1 MSKPGGNPISRV
13 LAHGVLVVWSLI
25 TLIPLVYLVCAAFKP
40 RDIFFEDTF
49 LPSGEGLFGI
59 NWGALTFENF
69 TRLFTEVGFARPL
82 LNSIY
87 FASVS
92 AVLATLFS
100 AMGGYALAKFRFR
113 GRSLM
118 TSVVLGALVIPWIV
132 LLAPTYQLLYHL
144 GLLDSYAG
152 LILPAAAPA
161 FGVYLFRQAVLSS
174 VPTELLEAS
183 RIDGC
188 GELRIF
194 FQMVLPLVRPMIG
207 TFMLLTFVA
216 AWNNFIG
223 AQIVLQSPEKMP
235 LAVAI
240 NQLQDVYSI
249 DYGLLMAGTVIS
261 VLPVMALFLLLQ
273 RDLISGLTAGAVKG

>member
-1 MSKPGGNPISRV
+1 MIGGRSKTIGR
-13 LAHGVLVVWSLI
+13 LFAHLLLFGWALI
-25 TLIPLVYLVCAAFKP
+25 TLIPLAYLVCASLKP
-40 RDIFFEDTF
+40 QAIFFDDVF
-49 LPSGEGLFGI
+49 LPTGDGLFGI
-59 NWGALTFENF
+59 AWSELSFDSYR
-69 TRLFTEVGFARPL
+69 RLFAENGFGRPL

-87 FASVS
+87 FASVTS
-92 AVLATLFS
+92 VLATLFS
-100 AMGGYALAKFRFR
+100 AMGGYALAKFRFK
-113 GRSLM
+113 GRSAT
-118 TSVVLGALVIPWIV
+118 TSLVLGALVIPWIV
-132 LLAPTYQLLYHL
+132 LLAPTYQLLYWL

-152 LILPAAAPA
+152 LILPAIAPA

-174 VPTELLEAS
+174 VPTELIEAS

-188 GELRIF
+188 SEARIF

-240 NQLQDVYSI
+240 NQLRGVYGV
-249 DYGLLMAGTVIS
+249 DYGLLMAGTVVS